1 MEIRGVNNIQYWT
14 DAGSLNY
21 TRVNSEASSIFAIM
35 VYQMLTI
42 GEEVGY
48 PVVELIFDT
57 KISSLLQKGTVSDG
71 IKCLGKIQG
80 NEVNIVVL
88 VDHVGEVIR

>member
-35 VYQMLTI
+35 AVIQYNTI
-42 GEEVGY
+42 QY
-48 PVVELIFDT
+48 
-57 KISSLLQKGTVSDG
+57 
-71 IKCLGKIQG
+71 IKYL
-80 NEVNIVVL
+80 
-88 VDHVGEVIR
+88 